1 MENIIVSDRMKA
13 VADMVNTGSR
23 VCDIGCDHAF
33 VSIYLIKNNTATS
46 VIASDVRKGPVEIA
60 ARNVKAYGLD
70 DRIQV
75 RMADGL
81 LGITPGEADT
91 AIIAGMGGM
100 LMIKILE
107 QGQTV
112 VNSLKQVVLQPQ
124 SDVPRVRHYIH
135 DIGGHIVRE
144 KMIFEDGKYYNI
156 IDVDLTC
163 DCPESYEKE
172 IYYTYGKLLIHGMD
186 HIFQNYMKYLKEQ
199 KKNIL
204 DALALK
210 NTDKSI
216 ERGRQVSEEIREIQ
230 EIEMSLNGSGYEM
243 VD

>member
-163 DCPESYEKE
+163 DCPESYEEE
-172 IYYTYGKLLIHGMD
+172 IYYTY
-186 HIFQNYMKYLKEQ
+186 
-199 KKNIL
+199 
-204 DALALK
+204 
-210 NTDKSI
+210 
-216 ERGRQVSEEIREIQ
+216 
-230 EIEMSLNGSGYEM
+230 
-243 VD
+243 